1 MSNEFV
7 KACRL
12 YNKGLCCQKWMLKL
26 IHDHVPN
33 YCLSSFVK
41 EIPDQTKEK
50 MAGAGTAQDH
60 IGLDIKAALFL
71 Q

>member
-12 YNKGLCCQKWMLKL
+12 YNKGLCCQKWIMKL

-33 YCLSSFVK
+33 YSLASFVK
-41 EIPDQTKEK
+41 EIPDQTKQNAAS
-50 MAGAGTAQDH
+50 MGTA
-60 IGLDIKAALFL
+60 
-71 Q
+71 